1 MGELTA
7 GYYFATPIGDE
18 DCLDGKPYEIVYLY
32 FDGSWQVIRPGLVKS
47 EDPSRWNLFKESRTI
62 PMTKMSNELKLI
74 DWSKP
79 IEHVCGINQV
89 KWLVSLQ
96 GSHSHRHVVLFSNQG
111 SEDVHHL
118 NDYGCWNDTT
128 PCVRNV
134 PERTEFA
141 TLNIY
146 KGGTFSVLPNKAAAE
161 TVRGKD
167 CEAVVSI
174 YKVDGKYESE
184 VEYV

>member
-1 MGELTA
+1 
-7 GYYFATPIGDE
+7 
-18 DCLDGKPYEIVYLY
+18 
-32 FDGSWQVIRPGLVKS
+32 
-47 EDPSRWNLFKESRTI
+47 
-62 PMTKMSNELKLI
+62 MSNELKLI

-79 IEHVCGINQV
+79 IEHVRGIYQV

-96 GSHSHRHVVLFSNQG
+96 GSHSHRHVVLFSTSDKKN
-111 SEDVHHL
+111 ENVHHL
-118 NDYGCWNDTT
+118 NDYGRLNDTT

-146 KGGTFSVLPNKAAAE
+146 KGGTFSVFPNKAAAE
-161 TVRGKD
+161 TARGKD

>member
-1 MGELTA
+1 
-7 GYYFATPIGDE
+7 
-18 DCLDGKPYEIVYLY
+18 
-32 FDGSWQVIRPGLVKS
+32 
-47 EDPSRWNLFKESRTI
+47 
-62 PMTKMSNELKLI
+62 MSNELKLI

-79 IEHVCGINQV
+79 IEHVRGIYQV

-96 GSHSHRHVVLFSNQG
+96 GSHSHRHVVLFSTNDKK
-111 SEDVHHL
+111 SENVHHL

-128 PCVRNV
+128 SCVRNV

-161 TVRGKD
+161 TVRGKG

-184 VEYV
+184 VEHV